1 MNRYVRIFFL
11 LVTIF
16 NLWLVTWFVRQGDV
30 MFSSDIG
37 RDFFILDEIR
47 QKTVVLI
54 GPRSS
59 APGFY
64 HGVFW
69 SYLTYPAFA
78 LGHGNPITV
87 SWFYVALI
95 IGVLIGYFFIAKKLF
110 NELSAWLFVIF
121 VSEYMVFQTHQL
133 FHPYG
138 AFFLFPFIFFCFI
151 RYLKSHNIKFLL
163 AHILLVGAAFQS
175 ELAVGAPL
183 LILSYGYITYDIIR
197 KKNFKHVLAYLLF
210 AIPLIPYALFD
221 IRHNFG
227 MVHAGI
233 RQLQQADVTRS
244 FSSLIANRLDVMFTG
259 IEFLRHGITFGSAYT
274 CITFLIMLLY
284 TMVKYP
290 KTRFIYGFFLYFFV
304 GYFALSLL
312 NRYNLLYFYTFPIF
326 LFVFLIFT
334 SLVSVPSKVE
344 KTIFLIFFSLIVY
357 TNYRGIAVN
366 INNWKTTFVG
376 TSPYSWKAL
385 SEVANTVFTSS
396 DNDFGYFV
404 FSPDIMAYEPR
415 YAMQYTSK
423 KSNKTVHVFVKKPI
437 TYVITA
443 PQNGTY
449 MTYDWIKQ
457 KMAITGEPVETIHFP
472 NGYTIYKHM
481 LTPEEIAV
489 PYDEGINPGLHYR

>member
-1 MNRYVRIFFL
+1 MNKYLRIVFL
-11 LVTIF
+11 LVTIL
-16 NLWLVTWFVRQGDV
+16 NLWFVTWFVRQGDL

-69 SYLTYPAFA
+69 AYLTYPAFA
-78 LGHGNPITV
+78 LGLGNPITV
-87 SWFYVALI
+87 AWFYVVLI

-110 NELSAWLFVIF
+110 GELPAWLFVIF

-151 RYLKSHNIKFLL
+151 EYLKTHKIKYLV
-163 AHILLVGAAFQS
+163 AHVLLVGAAFQS

-183 LILSYGYITYDIIR
+183 LILSYGYITYDIFR
-197 KKNFKHVLAYLLF
+197 TKNFKHLLAYLLF

-221 IRHNFG
+221 IRHNFQ

-233 RQLQQADVTRS
+233 RQLQQSNTALS
-244 FSSLIANRLDVMFTG
+244 FASLIANRVDVMFTG
-259 IEFLRHGITFGSAYT
+259 IEFLRHGITFGSAYA
-274 CITFLIMLLY
+274 CITFFVMLLY
-284 TMVKYP
+284 TMIKYQ
-290 KTRFIYGFFLYFFV
+290 KFRFIYGFFLYFFI

-334 SLVSVPSKVE
+334 SLSQVPSKIE
-344 KTIFLIFFSLIVY
+344 KTVFLLFFSLIVF
-357 TNYRGIAVN
+357 TNYQGIAAN
-366 INNWKTTFVG
+366 INTWKTTFVG
-376 TSPYSWKAL
+376 SSPYSWKAL
-385 SEVANTVFTSS
+385 SEVATTVFTTPE
-396 DNDFGYFV
+396 DNFGYFV

-415 YAMQYTSK
+415 YTMQYEGSK
-423 KSNKTVHVFVKKPI
+423 STKTFYPFVKKPV
-437 TYVITA
+437 TYIITA

-449 MTYDWIKQ
+449 MTYEWIKQ
-457 KMAITGEPVETIHFP
+457 KMAITSDPVKTQSFP
-472 NGYTIYKHM
+472 NGYTIYTYH

-489 PYDEGINPGLHYR
+489 PFDEGINPGLHYR